1 MDQSFLYYMNRTL
14 ANPLLDSVMI
24 FFTTVGF
31 GSLLFVG
38 MVLVWRKPKT
48 NSGAETAV
56 GYDQIEQKMGRAV
69 LWAFF
74 FGMVYTGV
82 FYYLALRPRPMDV
95 RLLLTIPAFPSF
107 PSGHTSGA
115 FAVAMVLALGSNKL
129 PIANRIGPTLFTLGV
144 FLFAAMIG
152 ISRIYLGHHF
162 PSDIVG
168 GMVAGIGVGAAAY
181 GLFVYEGNHLQRV
194 RWLLWPQISIAL
206 TVTQMAYLGFLP
218 EHLLTWPL
226 ADKVFHFTLFGA
238 IVFWFNLWLEGR
250 TIRLW
255 RWAVPIAIAVP
266 FAVAFIEEGL
276 QALSPL
282 RTADVTD
289 LIADMAGMV
298 SFWWLSKRFLGQNV
312 PETASIEAKIANK
325 NS

>member
-1 MDQSFLYYMNRTL
+1 MDQSFLYFLNRTL
-14 ANPLLDSVMI
+14 ANPLLDAVMI
-24 FFTTVGF
+24 FFSTVGF
-31 GSLLFVG
+31 GMLLLVG
-38 MVLVWRKPKT
+38 MVLVWRKSKVDARAR
-48 NSGAETAV
+48 AEVAV
-56 GYDQIEQKMGRAV
+56 GYNHAEQKMGRAV

-82 FYYLALRPRPMDV
+82 FYYLALRPRPVDV
-95 RLLLTIPAFPSF
+95 RILLPIPSF
-107 PSGHTSGA
+107 PSYPSGHTTGA
-115 FAVAMVLALGSNKL
+115 FAVAMVLALGRNQL
-129 PIANRIGPTLFTLGV
+129 AVARRMGPVLFALGA

-168 GMVAGIGVGAAAY
+168 GLVAGVGVGAGAY
-181 GLFVYEGNHLQRV
+181 GVFAFDGNLVQRV
-194 RWLLWPQISIAL
+194 RWLLWPQISLAL

-218 EHLLTWPL
+218 GHLLSWPL
-226 ADKVFHFTLFGA
+226 ADKFFHFTLFGL

-255 RWAVPIAIAVP
+255 RWAVPIAIAAP
-266 FAVAFIEEGL
+266 FVVAVVEEGL

-289 LIADMAGMV
+289 LIADLAGMI
-298 SFWWLSKRFLGQNV
+298 SFWWLSTKFLEQNSV
-312 PETASIEAKIANK
+312 DETAWVVGADT
-325 NS
+325 